1 MPEGTLPKQA
11 EGLPP
16 SLGRPAEM
24 LLTMSGPFIDREYSD
39 PSLKEHL
46 TSFTTLLHMNYSV
59 YGLEGYQRI
68 TGPLTVVAHST

>member
-46 TSFTTLLHMNYSV
+46 TSFITLCCVLKHKVTRKARFALMNKLLFTKSN
-59 YGLEGYQRI
+59 
-68 TGPLTVVAHST
+68 S